1 VRVNCI
7 NPERTGT
14 PMRTKAFG
22 DEPADSLLQSS
33 AVARASL
40 ETLVSTGTGH
50 VVDLRRLDPL
60 ESVRLSQGED
70 SPA

>member
-22 DEPADSLLQSS
+22 DEPADSLLDSMS
-33 AVARASL
+33 VAQASL
-40 ETLVSTGTGH
+40 DMLLSQGTGH
-50 VVDLRRLDPL
+50 VVDLRKLDPL
-60 ESVRLSQGED
+60 ADPLD
-70 SPA
+70 ADDLP